1 MRMIK
6 CVIFGIDKITSN
18 YAKFNFKFK
27 VLLSGVRKKWA
38 KSEEFVGSGE
48 TRGRFVFMNENERAA
63 RAMAGIGLL

>member
-1 MRMIK
+1 MRLQSK
-6 CVIFGIDKITSN
+6 G
-18 YAKFNFKFK
+18 KFE